1 MKKINKIHYLKTF
14 TVYIAANLPH
24 PLKTTDHTEKK
35 INILAISGSLRPNSS
50 NDAVIK
56 TAATLVAGKAG
67 FIIYDGLG
75 SLPHFND
82 SQDPAPEVIAF
93 RKLLAQADGL
103 FICSPEYAF
112 GVPGVLKNALDWTV
126 SSGEL
131 VNKPVAV
138 ITAATSG
145 DKAHASLL
153 LTLTALSAHVLDECT
168 LLIPFIRS
176 KIDTEGNVK
185 DSETIEAINHIMDT
199 FINDIRN

>member
-1 MKKINKIHYLKTF
+1 MKTI
-14 TVYIAANLPH
+14 
-24 PLKTTDHTEKK
+24 DHTEKK

-67 FIIYDGLG
+67 FIIYEGLG
-75 SLPHFND
+75 SLPHFNPSTD
-82 SQDPAPEVIAF
+82 AQGRLEESAPQVIEF

-126 SSGEL
+126 SSGDL

-153 LTLTALSAHVLDECT
+153 LTLTALSAHVLNECT